1 MSNRGQ
7 KFYQDHPNLYYGSV
21 RNDPPAMPTGQKLSE
36 YKLIFPTDWD
46 DYGKQ
51 REVFNKEWNAMFG
64 L

>member
-1 MSNRGQ
+1 
-7 KFYQDHPNLYYGSV
+7 
-21 RNDPPAMPTGQKLSE
+21 MPTGEKLSDF
-36 YKLIFPTDWD
+36 KLLFPTDWD